1 MDLTFIGL
9 GIACIGIGLAALGE
23 GWSVSKAMEAIGRNP
38 TAASDIRNTMIIG
51 VGLIE
56 SVAIYILV
64 VAILMAF
71 VVGK

>member
-1 MDLTFIGL
+1 MNFIGL
-9 GIACIGIGLAALGE
+9 GLACLGMGIAAIAEGLA
-23 GWSVSKAMEAIGRNP
+23 VSKAMESIGRNP
-38 TAASDIRNTMIIG
+38 SASKDIRSTMIVG

-71 VVGK
+71 VVAD